1 MVKAALASAYTIVSF
16 VATTDAVTDAPAATA
31 IGLILPPV
39 AVAVT
44 AVAAVTVVLRTLIA
58 VGVAAVTTRLTSA
71 KIGYCIE
78 LDIAVAVTAIAAG
91 TTICV

>member
-1 MVKAALASAYTIVSF
+1 MASGI
-16 VATTDAVTDAPAATA
+16 
-31 IGLILPPV
+31 

-44 AVAAVTVVLRTLIA
+44 AVAAVTVVLHTLIA

-78 LDIAVAVTAIAAG
+78 LGIAVAVTAIAAG

>member
-1 MVKAALASAYTIVSF
+1 MGAAGTSN
-16 VATTDAVTDAPAATA
+16 
-31 IGLILPPV
+31 GLILPPV

-44 AVAAVTVVLRTLIA
+44 AVAALAEVKRMRWQSA
-58 VGVAAVTTRLTSA
+58 VAVTTRFTSA

-78 LDIAVAVTAIAAG
+78 LGIAVAVTAIAAG